1 VNQLVDFQVEVIN
14 IIMGDWEEIRRLAA
28 DFQRAQ
34 LAGATQKL
42 SERNCVELVT
52 KLIELKLIDVI
63 YTTDGKE
70 YLTYQQLN
78 KEIKDELYVSG
89 GRLGLVEL
97 AAALNVDFSHV
108 ESMAQNICK
117 GDRELHMVLGQLV
130 SHRYLDDLCRQI
142 NEKLQQAGTISIP
155 SLTKEYDL
163 PSEFLLEQVHLRLGS
178 IIEGFKDDHDPKVLL
193 TPSHVARNRA
203 RVRGVLSGVT
213 VPTTISSIIS
223 KHGFN
228 EKLFFSLAEELIRT
242 ARLPGVL
249 TGGRTAAKASYI
261 PHSYARAQS
270 DWVESFYSSNGYL
283 EYDAVSRLGISDPTQ
298 FIKKK
303 YCAVPGLVYLSSCC
317 VGPGI
322 VEQLEVSIDE
332 ALSSGGWCDVLPLL
346 PSTLSTEDGAQL
358 VQTALSARVA
368 PSTGGAVML
377 GECTIL
383 SQALVHSIIALQ
395 EGEMGDKAARDVESG
410 AVAQSL
416 VDLGAGDVEEEV
428 VRDKKEERRKKAAGG
443 SAGGG
448 AQGRQTKTKST
459 KKKGGKRKD
468 EEWSDDD
475 EGGKV
480 GGSKNGKG
488 KKEVKNKDLEF
499 KSCSELENSIRSM
512 PQFSDF
518 PDEVFTELAEMLVDQ
533 LNRKY
538 REVARERFQASLATS
553 LQNKRRTHGDLV
565 EKVNTLY
572 TTVRL
577 GEKGISEFAKE
588 DHRVALS
595 RHLLK
600 TYGSEMVNE
609 MFLYVAEENL
619 VKVDTEKELTAEA
632 RAKIINDLPKE
643 ISESAL
649 KIHKAVNGNSVTEFL
664 VVLESQVSKLCDVM
678 LKKPDKKKDRQI
690 LFGHRQS
697 LLEQLNSCLD
707 PALTLHLAVLAVFQ
721 HCHGSLL
728 HASGKFVP
736 FLIEHLGEQMTSEQ
750 MDVLTNQQRL
760 VLASMSKGQEEEKDR
775 ETSAQLEESTPAV
788 KKTCSKL
795 EEIWWW

>member
-1 VNQLVDFQVEVIN
+1 
-14 IIMGDWEEIRRLAA
+14 MGDWEEIRRLAA

-52 KLIELKLIDVI
+52 KLIELRLIDVI

-78 KEIKDELYVSG
+78 KEIKDELYVNG

-97 AAALNVDFSHV
+97 AATLNVDYSHV
-108 ESMAQNICK
+108 ENMAQTISK
-117 GDRELHMVLGQLV
+117 GDRELHLVLGQLV

-142 NEKLQQAGTISIP
+142 NEKLQQDGTIAIP

-163 PSEFLLEQVHLRLGS
+163 PSDFLLEQVHMRLGS

-203 RVRGVLSGVT
+203 RVRGVLSAVT
-213 VPTTISSIIS
+213 VPTTVSSIVS
-223 KHGFN
+223 RFGFH

-261 PHSYARAQS
+261 PHSYARAQNA
-270 DWVESFYSSNGYL
+270 WVDSFYTSNGYL
-283 EYDAVSRLGISDPTQ
+283 EYDAVARLGISDPTG

-303 YCAVPGLVYLSSCC
+303 FPSSAGLMFLNSCC
-317 VGPGI
+317 VGPSI

-346 PSTLSTEDGAQL
+346 PSTLSSEDGAQL
-358 VQTALSARVA
+358 VQSALSARVA
-368 PSTGGAVML
+368 PSSGGAVMM
-377 GECTIL
+377 GDCTIL
-383 SQALVHSIIALQ
+383 SQGLVQSIIAAQ
-395 EGEMGDKAARDVESG
+395 EGEMGDKAAKDVESG

-416 VDLGAGDVEEEV
+416 VDQGAGDVEEDG
-428 VRDKKEERRKKAAGG
+428 VRDKKEERRKKATGG

-468 EEWSDDD
+468 EDWSDDE
-475 EGGKV
+475 EGGK
-480 GGSKNGKG
+480 GGGGKGGKG
-488 KKEVKNKDLEF
+488 KKEVKSKELEF
-499 KSCSELENSIRSM
+499 KSCSELENSIRSL
-512 PQFSDF
+512 PQLSDC
-518 PDEVFTELAEMLVDQ
+518 PEEVYTELSEMLVDQ

-553 LQNKRRTHGDLV
+553 LQNKRRTHGDLG

-572 TTVRL
+572 TTIRL
-577 GEKGISEFAKE
+577 GEKGISEFGKD

-609 MFLYVAEENL
+609 MFQYVAEENL
-619 VKVDTEKELTAEA
+619 VKVDTEKELTSEA
-632 RAKIINDLPKE
+632 RVKVINELPKE

-664 VVLESQVSKLCDVM
+664 VVLESQVGSLCDVM

-707 PALTLHLAVLAVFQ
+707 PALTLHLAVLAIFQ
-721 HCHGSLL
+721 HYHGSLL

-736 FLIEHLGEQMTSEQ
+736 FLIEHIGEQDQMTSEQ
-750 MDVLTNQQRL
+750 MDTLTNQQKL
-760 VLASMSKGQEEEKDR
+760 VLASMSKGQEEEQDR
-775 ETSAQLEESTPAV
+775 ETASQLEVSTPAV
-788 KKTCSKL
+788 KKLVSSLKKTGGD
-795 EEIWWW
+795 

>member
-1 VNQLVDFQVEVIN
+1 
-14 IIMGDWEEIRRLAA
+14 MGDWEEIRRLAA

-34 LAGATQKL
+34 LAGASQKL

-78 KEIKDELYVSG
+78 KEVKDELYVSG

-97 AAALNVDFSHV
+97 AATLNVDYSHV
-108 ESMAQNICK
+108 ENMAQTICK
-117 GDRELHMVLGQLV
+117 GDRELHLVLGQLV
-130 SHRYLDDLCRQI
+130 SHRYLDDLGRQI
-142 NEKLQQAGTISIP
+142 NEKLQQDGTISIP

-203 RVRGVLSGVT
+203 RIRGVLSAIT
-213 VPTTISSIIS
+213 VPTTVSSIVS
-223 KHGFN
+223 RFGFN

-261 PHSYARAQS
+261 PHSYARAQNA
-270 DWVESFYSSNGYL
+270 WVESFYTSNGYL
-283 EYDAVSRLGISDPTQ
+283 EYDAVARLGLSDPTG

-303 YCAVPGLVYLSSCC
+303 FPSSAGLMYLNSCC
-317 VGPGI
+317 VGPSI

-346 PSTLSTEDGAQL
+346 PSSLSSEDGAQL
-358 VQTALSARVA
+358 VQSALSARVA
-368 PSTGGAVML
+368 PSSGGAVML

-383 SQALVHSIIALQ
+383 SQGLVHSIIAAQ
-395 EGEMGDKAARDVESG
+395 EGEMGDKAAKDVESG

-416 VDLGAGDVEEEV
+416 VDQGAGDVEDDEM
-428 VRDKKEERRKKAAGG
+428 RDKKEERRKKATGG

-468 EEWSDDD
+468 EEWSDDE
-475 EGGKV
+475 EGGKAS
-480 GGSKNGKG
+480 GGKGGKGGKG
-488 KKEVKNKDLEF
+488 KKEVKSKELAF
-499 KSCSELENSIRSM
+499 KSCSELENAIRSM
-512 PQFSDF
+512 SQLSDF

-538 REVARERFQASLATS
+538 KEVAREMFQASLATS
-553 LQNKRRTHGDLV
+553 LQNKRRTHGDLGD
-565 EKVNTLY
+565 KVNTLY
-572 TTVRL
+572 TTIRL
-577 GEKGISEFAKE
+577 GEKGISEFNKD

-609 MFLYVAEENL
+609 MFQYVAEENL
-619 VKVDTEKELTAEA
+619 VKVDTEKELTSEA
-632 RAKIINDLPKE
+632 RVKIINGLPKE
-643 ISESAL
+643 VSEPAL

-664 VVLESQVSKLCDVM
+664 VVLESHVSSLCDVM

-707 PALTLHLAVLAVFQ
+707 PALTLHLAVLAMFQ
-721 HCHGSLL
+721 HFHGSLL

-736 FLIEHLGEQMTSEQ
+736 FLIEHIGEQDQLSIEQ
-750 MDVLTNQQRL
+750 MVVLTDQQKL
-760 VLASMSKGQEEEKDR
+760 VLASMSKDKDEDENR
-775 ETSAQLEESTPAV
+775 ETTAKLEESTPAV
-788 KKTCSKL
+788 KKLVASLKKSGGD
-795 EEIWWW
+795 

>member
-1 VNQLVDFQVEVIN
+1 
-14 IIMGDWEEIRRLAA
+14 MGDWEEIRRLAA

-63 YTTDGKE
+63 YTCDGKE
-70 YLTYQQLN
+70 YLTYQQLS
-78 KEIKDELYVSG
+78 KEIKDELFVSG

-108 ESMAQNICK
+108 ENMAQSICK
-117 GDRELHMVLGQLV
+117 GDRELHLVLGQLV

-178 IIEGFKDDHDPKVLL
+178 IVEGFKDDHDPKVLL

-203 RVRGVLSGVT
+203 RIRGVLSGVT

-223 KHGFN
+223 KFGFN

-242 ARLPGVL
+242 ARLPGVI

-261 PHSYARAQS
+261 PHSYARAQNA
-270 DWVESFYSSNGYL
+270 WVESFYTSNGYL
-283 EYDAVSRLGISDPTQ
+283 EYDAVARLGISDPTS

-303 YCAVPGLVYLSSCC
+303 YHSTSGLVFLNSCC
-317 VGPGI
+317 VGPSI
-322 VEQLEVSIDE
+322 VDQLEVSIDE
-332 ALSSGGWCDVLPLL
+332 ALTNGGWCDVLPLL
-346 PSTLSTEDGAQL
+346 PSSLSTEDGAQL
-358 VQTALSARVA
+358 VQSALSARVA
-368 PSTGGAVML
+368 PSSGGAVML

-383 SQALVHSIIALQ
+383 SQALLHSIVSKQ
-395 EGEMGDKAARDVESG
+395 EGEMGDKAAKDVESG

-416 VDLGAGDVEEEV
+416 VDLGAGDVEEDV

-475 EGGKV
+475 ESGKPSGGK
-480 GGSKNGKG
+480 GGKG
-488 KKEVKNKDLEF
+488 KKETKKDLEF
-499 KSCSELENSIRSM
+499 KSCLDLENSIRSM
-512 PQFSDF
+512 PQLSDF
-518 PDEVFTELAEMLVDQ
+518 PDEVFTELSELLVDQ

-538 REVARERFQASLATS
+538 REVARERYQASLATS

-577 GEKGISEFAKE
+577 GEKGIAEFDKE
-588 DHRVALS
+588 DHRTALS

-619 VKVDTEKELTAEA
+619 VKVATEKELTSEA
-632 RAKIINDLPKE
+632 RVKIINDLPKE

-649 KIHKAVNGNSVTEFL
+649 KIHKAVNGNSVTDFL
-664 VVLESQVSKLCDVM
+664 VVLESQVSVLCDVM

-707 PALTLHLAVLAVFQ
+707 PALTLHLAVLAIFQ

-736 FLIEHLGEQMTSEQ
+736 FLIEHLGGQMTSEQ
-750 MDVLTNQQRL
+750 MDVLTNQQKL
-760 VLASMSKGQEEEKDR
+760 VLASMSKGQEEDKER
-775 ETSAQLEESTPAV
+775 ETAAQLEESTPAV
-788 KKTCSKL
+788 KQLVTSLKKSGGG
-795 EEIWWW
+795 E

>member
-1 VNQLVDFQVEVIN
+1 
-14 IIMGDWEEIRRLAA
+14 MGDWEEIRRLAA

-97 AAALNVDFSHV
+97 AASLNVDFSHV
-108 ESMAQNICK
+108 ESMAQTICK
-117 GDRELHMVLGQLV
+117 GDRELHLVLGQLV

-155 SLTKEYDL
+155 SLTKEFDL

-213 VPTTISSIIS
+213 VPTSISSIIT

-261 PHSYARAQS
+261 PHSYARAQNT
-270 DWVESFYSSNGYL
+270 WVESFYTSNGYL
-283 EYDAVSRLGISDPTQ
+283 EYDAVSRLGISDPTS

-303 YCAVPGLVYLSSCC
+303 FPSTSGLVFLNSCC
-317 VGPGI
+317 VGPSI
-322 VEQLEVSIDE
+322 VDQLEVSIDE

-358 VQTALSARVA
+358 LQSALRARVA
-368 PSTGGAVML
+368 PSTGGAVLL

-383 SQALVHSIIALQ
+383 SQALVHSIIAGQ
-395 EGEMGDKAARDVESG
+395 EEEMGDKAAKDVESG

-416 VDLGAGDVEEEV
+416 VDLGAGDVEDDA

-459 KKKGGKRKD
+459 KKKGGKRKE
-468 EEWSDDD
+468 EEWSDDE
-475 EGGKV
+475 EGGKS
-480 GGSKNGKG
+480 GGGKGAKG
-488 KKEVKNKDLEF
+488 KKDAKKELEF
-499 KSCSELENSIRSM
+499 KTCADLENSIRSL
-512 PQFSDF
+512 PQLADF
-518 PDEVFTELAEMLVDQ
+518 PDEVFTELAELLVDQ

-538 REVARERFQASLATS
+538 REVARERYQASLASS

-572 TTVRL
+572 TTIRL
-577 GEKGISEFAKE
+577 GEKGIAEFSKE

-600 TYGSEMVNE
+600 TYGSEVVND

-619 VKVDTEKELTAEA
+619 VKVSSEKELTSEA
-632 RAKIINDLPKE
+632 RVKIINELPKE

-649 KIHKAVNGNSVTEFL
+649 KIHKAVNGNSVTDFL
-664 VVLESQVSKLCDVM
+664 VVLESQVSILCDVM

-736 FLIEHLGEQMTSEQ
+736 FLIEHLGDQLTSEQ
-750 MDVLTNQQRL
+750 MDVLTNQQKL
-760 VLASMSKGQEEEKDR
+760 VLASMSKGQEEDKDR
-775 ETSAQLEESTPAV
+775 ETAAQLEESTPAV
-788 KKTCSKL
+788 KKLVTSLKKSGGGG
-795 EEIWWW
+795 E

>member
-1 VNQLVDFQVEVIN
+1 
-14 IIMGDWEEIRRLAA
+14 MGDWEEIRRLAA

-34 LAGATQKL
+34 LAGSAQKL

-78 KEIKDELYVSG
+78 KEVKDELYVSG
-89 GRLGLVEL
+89 GRLGLVEI
-97 AAALNVDFSHV
+97 AATLNVDFSHV
-108 ESMAQNICK
+108 EAMAQTLCK
-117 GDRELHMVLGQLV
+117 GDRTLHLVLGQLV
-130 SHRYLDDLCRQI
+130 SHRYLEDLCRQI
-142 NEKLQQAGTISIP
+142 NEKLQQAGTIAIP
-155 SLTKEYDL
+155 SLTKVYDL
-163 PSEFLLEQVHLRLGS
+163 PADFLLEQVHARLGS

-193 TPSHVARNRA
+193 TSSHVARNRA
-203 RVRGVLSGVT
+203 KVRGVLSAIT
-213 VPTTISSIIS
+213 VPTTVSSIVS
-223 KHGFN
+223 RFGFH

-242 ARLPGVL
+242 GRLPGVL
-249 TGGRTAAKASYI
+249 TGGRTVAKASYI
-261 PHSYARAQS
+261 PHSYARAQNA
-270 DWVESFYSSNGYL
+270 WVDSFYTSNGYL
-283 EYDAVSRLGISDPTQ
+283 EYDAVARLGISDPMV

-303 YCAVPGLVYLSSCC
+303 FPSSEGLMFLASCC
-317 VGPGI
+317 VGPSI

-346 PSTLSTEDGAQL
+346 PSTLSNEDGAQL
-358 VQTALSARVA
+358 VQAALSARMA
-368 PSTGGAVML
+368 PSSAGAMML

-383 SQALVHSIIALQ
+383 SKGLVHGIIAAQ
-395 EGEMGDKAARDVESG
+395 EGEMGDKAAKDVESG

-416 VDLGAGDVEEEV
+416 VDQGAGDVEEEGL
-428 VRDKKEERRKKAAGG
+428 RDKKEERRKKATGG

-459 KKKGGKRKD
+459 KKKGGKKKD

-475 EGGKV
+475 DEGGK
-480 GGSKNGKG
+480 GGGKG
-488 KKEVKNKDLEF
+488 KKGKKDGKSKDLEF
-499 KSCSELENSIRSM
+499 KSCSELENSLRSLT
-512 PQFSDF
+512 QLSDC
-518 PDEVFTELAEMLVDQ
+518 PEEVYTELAEMLVDQ

-538 REVARERFQASLATS
+538 REVARERFQTSLATS
-553 LQNKRRTHGDLV
+553 LQNKRRTHGDLG

-572 TTVRL
+572 TTIRL
-577 GEKGISEFAKE
+577 GEKGISEFDKE
-588 DHRVALS
+588 DHRVALG

-600 TYGSEMVNE
+600 TYGNEMLSEM
-609 MFLYVAEENL
+609 FQYVAEENM
-619 VKVDTEKELTAEA
+619 VKVDNEKELTSEA
-632 RAKIINDLPKE
+632 RVKVINELPKD

-664 VVLESQVSKLCDVM
+664 VVLESQVGPFCDVM

-707 PALTLHLAVLAVFQ
+707 HALTLHLAVLAIFQ

-736 FLIEHLGEQMTSEQ
+736 FLIEHLAADGQLASEQ

-760 VLASMSKGQEEEKDR
+760 VMANMSKGQDEDQER
-775 ETSAQLEESTPAV
+775 ETASQLEVSTPAV
-788 KKTCSKL
+788 KKLVAGLKKTAG
-795 EEIWWW
+795 E